1 MRPQLALAISLAL
14 ASPLAGAA
22 SPEPFAETVVEL
34 RVNDQPQP
42 VTLIVRR
49 DTDGT
54 LLLSTADLKQLRLK
68 TPRRGMVQLN
78 GTRYYRIGTE
88 IGAQV
93 RFDESR
99 QSVAVQL
106 PPDAFVATRAGYSA
120 ADAPRVTPARPGGFV
135 NYDVFVGHSGR
146 EAESGAILEGGVFG
160 KQGVLV
166 NSVAMRR
173 YSGELSGVR
182 LDTTWTIDF
191 PDRLATLRVGDWY
204 TAPGSWGRSVRF
216 GGLQYGTNFST
227 QPALVTTPLLQ
238 AGGEALVPSTV
249 DVFINGRPVSSESV
263 PPGPF
268 TIEGLPAISGAG
280 QLQMVVTD
288 ALGRQQVISQPYYS
302 STSLLRAGLN
312 EYSFEAGAVR
322 RDYGQ
327 RSNAYGDLA
336 AAATFRRGISDRFT
350 AEVHAE
356 GRSDGGPRAAGLG
369 AAWQTGQLGV
379 ITASVATGADS
390 EGSGW
395 LGGLGF
401 ERNGQRLTVFARAQY
416 ASESFA
422 QLGTDQLEERPRQQL
437 FTGLGLN
444 FGHYGNLQF
453 AYGQQGFWSATSVET
468 LGLGYAVTLRSLGF
482 LSLYATQ
489 ATAEDRDT
497 GLLFS
502 WTMPLGDRR
511 SASTAMRYSPDTGGE
526 HFEATAS
533 VQQNLAAG
541 PSAGY
546 AVELSNSDD
555 LRANYSYQGR
565 AGVASADYAR
575 RDGTDGLRIGAIG
588 GVAVTA
594 AGVMPARRLDRSFAV
609 IKVSDIEGVPV
620 MVDNQLVGHT
630 DAKGRVLVSELRP
643 YDRNQVSIDA
653 TAVPLDAAVATDSI
667 NVTPAYRSGGLV
679 EFPVKRALASTLRLV
694 QPNGKPV
701 PAGARVMLD
710 GESFAVALNGLLYF
724 TSGGGRSTGSARWP
738 AGTCSF
744 SVDRLPSDDP
754 VPDLGYV
761 TCRPTGRDAGS
772 P

>member
-14 ASPLAGAA
+14 AAPLAGAA
-22 SPEPFAETVVEL
+22 GQEPFAETVVEL

-78 GTRYYRIGTE
+78 GTRYYRIGAE

-99 QSVAVQL
+99 QSVVVQL
-106 PPDAFVATRAGYSA
+106 PPGAFVATRAGYSA

-135 NYDVFVGHSGR
+135 NYDVFVGHTGR
-146 EAESGAILEGGVFG
+146 EAESGAILEGGLFG

-166 NSVAMRR
+166 NSVALRR

-182 LDTTWTIDF
+182 LDTTWTVDF

-302 STSLLRAGLN
+302 STALLRAGLN

-336 AAATFRRGISDRFT
+336 AAATFRRGINDRLT

-356 GRSDGGPRAAGLG
+356 ARSDGGPRAAGVG
-369 AAWQTGQLGV
+369 AAWQTGELGV

-390 EGSGW
+390 DGSGW

-401 ERNGQRLTVFARAQY
+401 ERNGERVTVFARAQY

-422 QLGTDQLEERPRQQL
+422 QLGTDQLEDRPRQQL

-444 FGHYGNLQF
+444 FGRYGNLQF

-482 LSLYATQ
+482 FSLYATH

-511 SASTAMRYSPDTGGE
+511 SASTAMRYTPDTDRD
-526 HFEATAS
+526 HFEAVAS

-541 PSAGY
+541 PSTGY

-575 RDGTDGLRIGAIG
+575 RDGTDGLRIGAVG
-588 GVAVTA
+588 GIAVTA
-594 AGVMPARRLDRSFAV
+594 AGVMPSRRLDRSFAV
-609 IKVSDIEGVPV
+609 VKVADVEGVPV

-679 EFPVKRALASTLRLV
+679 EFPVKRTLAATLRLV
-694 QPNGKPV
+694 QPNGQAV
-701 PAGARVMLD
+701 PAGARVTLD
-710 GESFAVALNGLLYF
+710 GESFPVALNGLLYF

-738 AGTCSF
+738 AGACSF
-744 SVDRLPSDDP
+744 AVDRLPSDDP

-772 P
+772 R